1 MHQLIEK
8 CAEYNIPLCLAFVD
22 YCKAFDSVK
31 NMTSFIR
38 LHKESEPFKL
48 EKGKRQGDYI
58 SPKLFT
64 VCLEQIFRKLN
75 WEEMGIKIDSEIF
88 NNLKFVDDIVLAPEY
103 TEELQTMLE
112 QLNVES
118 KAVGLEINLS
128 KIQVMFNII
137 DENDQ
142 RIGFS

>member
-1 MHQLIEK
+1 MHQLKKK
-8 CAEYNIPLCLAFVD
+8 CAEYNILLCLIFVD

-75 WEEMGIKIDSEIF
+75 WEEMGIKKDGETF
-88 NNLKFVDDIVLAPEY
+88 NSFRFADDITLVSEDS
-103 TEELQTMLE
+103 EELQTILE
-112 QLNVES
+112 QSYWPRNKLIKVS
-118 KAVGLEINLS
+118 GHV
-128 KIQVMFNII
+128 Q
-137 DENDQ
+137 Q
-142 RIGFS
+142 PYR